1 MKKDLNW
8 GLFYIKNKILSYFSR
23 KTWLITYFT
32 AINASAAL
40 SIWTE

>member
-8 GLFYIKNKILSYFSR
+8 GLFYIQNKILGSFSL
-23 KTWLITYFT
+23 KTPSINYFT